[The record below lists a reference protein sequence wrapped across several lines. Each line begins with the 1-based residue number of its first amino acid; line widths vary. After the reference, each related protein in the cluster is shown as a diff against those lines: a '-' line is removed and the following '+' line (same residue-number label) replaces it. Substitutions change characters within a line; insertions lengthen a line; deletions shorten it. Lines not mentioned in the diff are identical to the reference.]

1 MSSNRIRGQSEAV
14 TGPRK
19 GGLSITARLALLF
32 TLSAF
37 AILGLVT
44 AVLCWAV
51 IQNLEKD
58 DLQFLQDRV
67 LWLRAALR
75 NFYNEP
81 RLLVREIQ
89 VESGTAAGELKS
101 IFYVRVLDER
111 GKILAETPGMGQLL
125 PASYF
130 PLPVAMDEMPEEMLR
145 RDLPDGRL
153 YLLVSARAAAGGN
166 DPAARV
172 VQVALDDTLETS
184 MLADY
189 RLIAVTLLVLGTLL
203 FAAVGVFIA
212 LHAMRPLREIACT
225 AERITAAQLNQRVQ
239 ASRWP
244 EELADLAESF
254 DRMLTG
260 LEESFARL
268 TQLSGDL
275 AHELR
280 TPIHNL
286 MGQTEIALSRDRAAE
301 DYRETLQSNLEELGR
316 LARMVN
322 GLLFLARAENPRTHI
337 ERARLDARSELEA
350 VREFHE
356 ALAEEMGI
364 SIVCEGEAQ
373 IVADP
378 TLLRR
383 AITNL
388 ISNALRHTPRGGQV
402 LLSVKQESGGG
413 ATVSVRDN
421 GCGIGP
427 EHLPRIFDRFYRAG
441 RPNSDHP
448 EGAGLGLAIV
458 DSILALHGGSAVIE
472 SAPGKGTEV
481 QLRFPGPATAEP
493 GTAPGIGHPRSASA
507 VRR

>member
-1 MSSNRIRGQSEAV
+1 MSWNHNRGQPEPA
-14 TGPRK
+14 GGGQRR
-19 GGLSITARLALLF
+19 GLSITARLALLF
-32 TLSAF
+32 TVSAF

-67 LWLRAALR
+67 QWLRAALR
-75 NFYNEP
+75 NFHNEP

-89 VESGTAAGELKS
+89 AESGATVGETKS
-101 IFYVRVLDER
+101 IFYVRVLDES
-111 GKILAETPGMGQLL
+111 GKILAETPGMGELL
-125 PASYF
+125 PASFF
-130 PLPVAMDEMPEEMLR
+130 PFPVAIDQMPEQMLR
-145 RDLPDGRL
+145 REVSDGRL
-153 YLLVSARAAAGGN
+153 YFLVSARAATGGES
-166 DPAARV
+166 PAARV
-172 VQVALDDTLETS
+172 VQVALDDTLETT

-189 RLIAVTLLVLGTLL
+189 RLIAITLLVLGTLL
-203 FAAVGVFIA
+203 FAAIGVIIA
-212 LHAMRPLREIACT
+212 LHAMRPLREIART
-225 AERITAAQLNQRVQ
+225 AERITATQLNQRVQ
-239 ASRWP
+239 ATHWP
-244 EELADLAESF
+244 EELATLAESF

-260 LEESFARL
+260 LEESFTRL
-268 TQLSGDL
+268 TRLSADL

-286 MGQTEIALSRDRAAE
+286 MGQTEIALSRERTAE

-322 GLLFLARAENPRTHI
+322 GLLFLARADNPRTHI

-388 ISNALRHTPRGGQV
+388 VSNALRHTGRGGEV
-402 LLSVKQESGGG
+402 LMSVKQERDGG
-413 ATVSVRDN
+413 ATVSVCDN

-427 EHLPRIFDRFYRAG
+427 EHLPRVFDRFYRAG
-441 RPNSDHP
+441 RPNPDHP

-458 DSILALHGGSAVIE
+458 DSILVLHGGSATIE
-472 SAPGKGTEV
+472 SAPGKGTKAE
-481 QLRFPGPATAEP
+481 LRFPGPAESELRTYP
-493 GTAPGIGHPRSASA
+493 GVAHARSTTGA
-507 VRR
+507 RR